1 MVKMEQSIYIRR
13 KYHRSLNTYHL
24 FESFLYGEFYS
35 KVSET
40 DDIDNKYLESLEN
53 NDYYIDIDFIHDLF
67 DSIWEFSEQIDVNP
81 RLSENLISEILF
93 SSNEDD
99 DFFKLTKEF
108 DLFDF
113 DYKTLEEIRNYSLDI
128 ILEHNGR
135 IKMKHFFKNYNIF
148 LKGEMVSKFRVELL
162 TAEDNICMN

>member
-1 MVKMEQSIYIRR
+1 MEQSVYIRR

-24 FESFLYGEFYS
+24 FESFLYGEFYA

-40 DDIDNKYLESLEN
+40 DDVDNKYLESLEN
-53 NDYYIDIDFIHDLF
+53 NEYYIDIDFIHDLF

-99 DFFKLTKEF
+99 DLFKLTKEF

-148 LKGEMVSKFRVELL
+148 LKGEMISKFRVELL
-162 TAEDNICMN
+162 ISEDSFCLN

>member
-1 MVKMEQSIYIRR
+1 MEKSVFIRR
-13 KYHRSLNTYHL
+13 KYHRTLNTYHL

-40 DDIDNKYLESLEN
+40 DDVDNKYLETLEN
-53 NDYYIDIDFIHDLF
+53 NDYHIDKKFICDLF
-67 DSIWEFSEQIDVNP
+67 DSIWEFSEQIDINP
-81 RLSENLISEILF
+81 RLSENFISEILL

-113 DYKTLEEIRNYSLDI
+113 DYKTLEEIRNYSISIMNEHQDI
-128 ILEHNGR
+128 M
-135 IKMKHFFKNYNIF
+135 KMKHFYKNYNIF
-148 LKGEMVSKFRVELL
+148 LKGQMMSKFKIELL
-162 TAEDNICMN
+162 VTEDNICQN

>member
-1 MVKMEQSIYIRR
+1 MEQSIYIRR
-13 KYHRSLNTYHL
+13 KYHRTLNTYHL

-53 NDYYIDIDFIHDLF
+53 NDYHIDKNFMHDLF

-93 SSNEDD
+93 SSNQDD

-113 DYKTLEEIRNYSLDI
+113 DYKTLEEIRHFSLSI
-128 ILEHNGR
+128 INEHNGQM
-135 IKMKHFFKNYNIF
+135 KMKHFFKNYNIF
-148 LKGEMVSKFRVELL
+148 LKGEMISKFRVELL
-162 TAEDNICMN
+162 IAEDSICLN

>member
-1 MVKMEQSIYIRR
+1 MEQSIYIRR
-13 KYHRSLNTYHL
+13 KYHRTLNTYHL

-53 NDYYIDIDFIHDLF
+53 NDYIIDKNFILDVF
-67 DSIWEFSEQIDVNP
+67 NEIWNFSEQIDTNP
-81 RLSENLISEILF
+81 RLSENLISEILL

-113 DYKTLEEIRNYSLDI
+113 DYKILEEIKDYSLSI
-128 ILEHNGR
+128 INEHGGQ

-148 LKGEMVSKFRVELL
+148 LKGEMISKFRVELL
-162 TAEDNICMN
+162 VAEDNICLN

>member
-1 MVKMEQSIYIRR
+1 MEKSVYIRR

-40 DDIDNKYLESLEN
+40 DDVDNKYLESLEN
-53 NDYYIDIDFIHDLF
+53 NDYIIDTEFIVNVF
-67 DSIWEFSEQIDVNP
+67 DEIWQFSEQIDINP

-93 SSNEDD
+93 SSNEED

-113 DYKTLEEIRNYSLDI
+113 DYTTLDEIRNYSLSI
-128 ILEHNGR
+128 INEHGGKM
-135 IKMKHFFKNYNIF
+135 KMKHFFKNYNIF
-148 LKGEMVSKFRVELL
+148 LKGGMVSKFRVDLL
-162 TAEDNICMN
+162 TAEDNICLN

>member
-1 MVKMEQSIYIRR
+1 MEKSIHIRR
-13 KYHRSLNTYHL
+13 KYHRQLNTYHL

-53 NDYYIDIDFIHDLF
+53 NDYYIDEEFLYNLF
-67 DSIWEFSEQIDVNP
+67 NSIWEFSENIDVNP
-81 RLSENLISEILF
+81 RLSENLISEILL

-113 DYKTLEEIRNYSLDI
+113 DYKILEQIRSYCYSI
-128 ILEHNGR
+128 MKEHNGKM
-135 IKMKHFFKNYNIF
+135 KMKHFFKNYNIF
-148 LKGEMVSKFRVELL
+148 LKGEMISRFKVELL
-162 TAEDNICMN
+162 TAEDNICFN

>member
-1 MVKMEQSIYIRR
+1 MEQSIYIRR

-24 FESFLYGEFYS
+24 FESFLYGEFYA

-53 NDYYIDIDFIHDLF
+53 NDYFIDIEFIKSVF
-67 DSIWEFSEQIDVNP
+67 QEIWDFSEQIDVNP
-81 RLSENLISEILF
+81 IISENFINEILL

-113 DYKTLEEIRNYSLDI
+113 DYKTLEEIKEYSFSI
-128 ILEHNGR
+128 MREHNNKM
-135 IKMKHFFKNYNIF
+135 KMKHFFKNYNIF
-148 LKGEMVSKFRVELL
+148 LKGEMISKFRIELL

>member
-1 MVKMEQSIYIRR
+1 MEQSIYIRR
-13 KYHRSLNTYHL
+13 KYHRTLNTYHL

-53 NDYYIDIDFIHDLF
+53 NDYIIDKNFILDVF
-67 DSIWEFSEQIDVNP
+67 NEIWDFSEQIDTNP
-81 RLSENLISEILF
+81 RLSENLISEILL

-113 DYKTLEEIRNYSLDI
+113 DYKILEEIRDYSLSI
-128 ILEHNGR
+128 INEHGGQ

-148 LKGEMVSKFRVELL
+148 LKGEMISKFRVELL

>member
-1 MVKMEQSIYIRR
+1 MEKSIYIRR
-13 KYHRSLNTYHL
+13 KYHRELNTYHL

-40 DDIDNKYLESLEN
+40 DDVDNRYLESLEN
-53 NDYYIDIDFIHDLF
+53 NDYYIDKKFLDDLF
-67 DSIWEFSEQIDVNP
+67 DTIWEFSEQIDVNP
-81 RLSENLISEILF
+81 RLSENFISKILL

-113 DYKTLEEIRNYSLDI
+113 DYKTLEEIKNYSLLI
-128 ILEHNGR
+128 MNEHNNKM
-135 IKMKHFFKNYNIF
+135 KMKHFFKNYTIF
-148 LKGEMVSKFRVELL
+148 LKNEMVSKFR
-162 TAEDNICMN
+162 I

>member
-1 MVKMEQSIYIRR
+1 MEQSIYIRR
-13 KYHRSLNTYHL
+13 KYHRNLNTYHL
-24 FESFLYGEFYS
+24 FESFLYGEFYA

-40 DDIDNKYLESLEN
+40 DDVDNKYLEALEN
-53 NDYYIDIDFIHDLF
+53 NDYYIDINFIHDLF

-93 SSNEDD
+93 SSNEND

-113 DYKTLEEIRNYSLDI
+113 DYKILDEIRNYSLNI
-128 ILEHNGR
+128 ILEHGGKM
-135 IKMKHFFKNYNIF
+135 KMKHFFKNYNIF
-148 LKGEMVSKFRVELL
+148 LKGEMISKFRIELL

>member
-1 MVKMEQSIYIRR
+1 MEKSIHIRR
-13 KYHRSLNTYHL
+13 KYHRQLNTYHL

-53 NDYYIDIDFIHDLF
+53 NDYYIDEEFLYNLF
-67 DSIWEFSEQIDVNP
+67 NSIWEFSENIDVNP
-81 RLSENLISEILF
+81 RLSENLISEILL

-113 DYKTLEEIRNYSLDI
+113 DYKTLEDIRSYCYSI
-128 ILEHNGR
+128 MNEYNGKM
-135 IKMKHFFKNYNIF
+135 KMKHFFKNYNIF
-148 LKGEMVSKFRVELL
+148 LKGEMISRFKVELL
-162 TAEDNICMN
+162 TAEDNICFN

>member
-1 MVKMEQSIYIRR
+1 MEKSIYIRR
-13 KYHRSLNTYHL
+13 KYHRELNTYHL

-40 DDIDNKYLESLEN
+40 DDVDNRYLESLEN
-53 NDYYIDIDFIHDLF
+53 NDYYIDKKFLDDLF
-67 DSIWEFSEQIDVNP
+67 DTIWEFSEQIDVNP
-81 RLSENLISEILF
+81 RLSENFISEILL

-113 DYKTLEEIRNYSLDI
+113 DYKTLEEIKNYSLLI
-128 ILEHNGR
+128 MNEHNNKM
-135 IKMKHFFKNYNIF
+135 KMKHFFKNYTIF
-148 LKGEMVSKFRVELL
+148 LKNEMVSKFRIELL
-162 TAEDNICMN
+162 VSEENICVN

>member
-1 MVKMEQSIYIRR
+1 MEKSIYIRR

-40 DDIDNKYLESLEN
+40 DDLNNKYLEALED
-53 NDYYIDIDFIHDLF
+53 NDYCIDKKFLNDLF
-67 DSIWEFSEQIDVNP
+67 NSIWEFSEQIDVNP

-93 SSNEDD
+93 SSNEND

-113 DYKTLEEIRNYSLDI
+113 DYKTLEEIRDYSFSI
-128 ILEHNGR
+128 MNEHGGQM
-135 IKMKHFFKNYNIF
+135 KMKHFFKNYNIF
-148 LKGEMVSKFRVELL
+148 LKGEMISKFRVELL
-162 TAEDNICMN
+162 IAEDNICMN

>member
-1 MVKMEQSIYIRR
+1 MEQSIYIRR

-35 KVSET
+35 KVSEV

-53 NDYYIDIDFIHDLF
+53 NDYFIDKDFIHDLF
-67 DSIWEFSEQIDVNP
+67 NSIWEFSEQIDVNP
-81 RLSENLISEILF
+81 ILSENLISEILF

-113 DYKTLEEIRNYSLDI
+113 DYKILEEIKNYSLAI
-128 ILEHNGR
+128 MKEHGNKM
-135 IKMKHFFKNYNIF
+135 KMKHFFKNYNIF
-148 LKGEMVSKFRVELL
+148 LKSEMISKFRIELL

>member
-1 MVKMEQSIYIRR
+1 MEKSIYIRR

-24 FESFLYGEFYS
+24 FESFLYGEFYA

-40 DDIDNKYLESLEN
+40 DDVDNKYLEALEN
-53 NDYYIDIDFIHDLF
+53 NDYFIDKNFIHDLF

-81 RLSENLISEILF
+81 RLSENLITEILF
-93 SSNEDD
+93 SSNEND

-113 DYKTLEEIRNYSLDI
+113 DYKILEEIKNYSLNI
-128 ILEHNGR
+128 MSEHNDKM
-135 IKMKHFFKNYNIF
+135 KMKHFFKNYNIF
-148 LKGEMVSKFRVELL
+148 LKNEMISKFRIELL
-162 TAEDNICMN
+162 TAEDSICMN